1 MQLQR
6 GEPSEV
12 SEIVVGVD
20 GGGSKTRVVVGTA
33 EGEIL
38 ATLDGPKSAVVPGRA
53 AESADVIADLVV
65 RAVAEIAQPGT
76 VLPRVLYCGVAGTGR
91 DEERRA
97 LHAALD
103 AKELAEE
110 VIIDS
115 DGLIAMYD
123 AFDDRAGILLVVG
136 TGSIAYGRSPAGE
149 IVRCGGWGPYFG
161 DEGSGSWIGRRAL
174 SIVAASS
181 DGREPPTALLFPIL
195 AATQCEDVQ
204 DLIPWAATADSRALA
219 SLAPVVFTA
228 AANGDP
234 RANALL
240 SLAAEEL
247 VLHVRALAKQLFTD
261 ERAAVTV
268 GLSGGLMT
276 RGSPLRK
283 RLEQRLKS
291 AVPGAQIRSE
301 EVLPARGALRAA
313 ARRIHLPT

>member
-1 MQLQR
+1 
-6 GEPSEV
+6 V
-12 SEIVVGVD
+12 SDIVIGVD
-20 GGGSKTRVVVGTA
+20 GGGSKTRVMVGTA
-33 EGEIL
+33 DGEVL
-38 ATLDGPKSAVVPGRA
+38 TTLDGPKSAVAPGKA
-53 AESADVIADLVV
+53 AHSADVIADLVT
-65 RAVAEIAQPGT
+65 RALAEIAQPGA
-76 VLPRVLYCGVAGTGR
+76 VMPRVLYCGVAGTGR
-91 DEERRA
+91 DEERKA

-110 VIIDS
+110 VVIDS

-123 AFDDRAGILLVVG
+123 ALEDRAGILLVVG

-149 IVRCGGWGPYFG
+149 VVRCGGWGPMFG
-161 DEGSGSWIGRRAL
+161 DEGSGGWIGRRAL

-204 DLIPWAATADSRALA
+204 DLIPWAAAADAKA
-219 SLAPVVFTA
+219 FATLAPVVFSA
-228 AANGDP
+228 AVAGDP
-234 RANALL
+234 RANALVT
-240 SLAAEEL
+240 LAAEEL
-247 VLHVRALAKQLFTD
+247 VLHVRALSRQLFTD

-268 GLSGGLMT
+268 ALSGGLME

-283 RLEQRLKS
+283 RLEQRLRS
-291 AVPGAQIRSE
+291 AVPGAQLRAE

>member
-1 MQLQR
+1 M
-6 GEPSEV
+6 
-12 SEIVVGVD
+12 SEIVIGVD
-20 GGGSKTRVVVGTA
+20 GGGSKTRVIVGTA

-38 ATLDGPKSAVVPGRA
+38 ATVDGPKSAVRPGEA
-53 AESADVIADLVV
+53 ARSADVIADIVT
-65 RAVAEIAQPGT
+65 RALSEIAQPGA
-76 VLPRVLYCGVAGTGR
+76 VFPRVLYAGVAGTGR
-91 DEERRA
+91 EEERKA

-110 VIIDS
+110 VVIDS

-149 IVRCGGWGPYFG
+149 IVRCGGWGPAFG
-161 DEGSGSWIGRRAL
+161 DEGSGGWIGRRAL
-174 SIVAASS
+174 GIVAASS

-204 DLIPWAATADSRALA
+204 DLIPWGIAADARAFA
-219 SLAPVVFTA
+219 SLVPVVFSTA
-228 AANGDP
+228 AAGDP

-240 SLAAEEL
+240 TLAAEEL
-247 VLHVRALAKQLFTD
+247 VLHVRALSRHLFVD
-261 ERAAVTV
+261 ERAAVDV
-268 GLSGGLMT
+268 ALSGGLMD

-283 RLEQRLKS
+283 RLEQRLRS
-291 AVPGAQIRSE
+291 AVPGAQVRQE

>member
-1 MQLQR
+1 M
-6 GEPSEV
+6 

-20 GGGSKTRVVVGTA
+20 GGGSKTRVLIGTA
-33 EGEIL
+33 EGEVL
-38 ATLDGPKSAVVPGRA
+38 ASAEGPKSAVTPGQA
-53 AESADVIADLVV
+53 AHSADIIAELVT
-65 RAVAEIAQPGT
+65 RALAEIAQPGA

-97 LHAALD
+97 LHTALD
-103 AKELAEE
+103 EKELAEE

-149 IVRCGGWGPYFG
+149 LVRCGGWGPVFG
-161 DEGSGSWIGRRAL
+161 DEGSGGWIGRRAL
-174 SIVAASS
+174 GIVAASS

-195 AATQCEDVQ
+195 AATQCEDIQ
-204 DLIPWAATADSRALA
+204 DLIPWAAAADARAFA
-219 SLAPVVFTA
+219 SLVPVVFSTA
-228 AANGDP
+228 AAGDP

-240 SLAAEEL
+240 TLAAEEL
-247 VLHVRALAKQLFTD
+247 VLHVRALSRQLFTD
-261 ERAAVTV
+261 ERAAVAV
-268 GLSGGLMT
+268 ALSGGLMD

>member
-1 MQLQR
+1 
-6 GEPSEV
+6 V
-12 SEIVVGVD
+12 SEIVIGVD
-20 GGGSKTRVVVGTA
+20 GGGSKTRVMVGTA
-33 EGEIL
+33 EGDVL
-38 ATLDGPKSAVVPGRA
+38 ATLDGPKSAVA
-53 AESADVIADLVV
+53 AGQAQHSADVIADLVT
-65 RAVAEIAQPGT
+65 RALAEIAQPGA

-91 DEERRA
+91 DEERKA

-110 VIIDS
+110 VVIDS

-123 AFDDRAGILLVVG
+123 ALEDQAGILLVVG

-149 IVRCGGWGPYFG
+149 IVRCGGWGPVIG
-161 DEGSGSWIGRRAL
+161 DEGSGGWIGRRAL
-174 SIVAASS
+174 GIVAASS

-195 AATQCEDVQ
+195 AATQCEDIQ
-204 DLIPWAATADSRALA
+204 DLVPWAATADARAFA
-219 SLAPVVFTA
+219 SLVPVVFSTA
-228 AANGDP
+228 AAGDP

-240 SLAAEEL
+240 TLAAEEL
-247 VLHVRALAKQLFTD
+247 VLHVRALSRQLFTD

-268 GLSGGLMT
+268 ALSGGLMD

-291 AVPGAQIRSE
+291 AVPGAQVRAE
-301 EVLPARGALRAA
+301 EVLPVRGALRAA

>member
-1 MQLQR
+1 M
-6 GEPSEV
+6 
-12 SEIVVGVD
+12 SEILVGVD
-20 GGGSKTRVVVGTA
+20 GGGSKTRVMVGTA
-33 EGEIL
+33 DGEIL
-38 ATLDGPKSAVVPGRA
+38 TTLDGPKSAVTPGEA
-53 AESADVIADLVV
+53 ARSADVIGDLVT
-65 RAVAEIAQPGT
+65 RALAEVVQPGA

-91 DEERRA
+91 DEERKA

-110 VIIDS
+110 VVVDS

-123 AFDDRAGILLVVG
+123 ALDDRAGILLVVG

-149 IVRCGGWGPYFG
+149 VVRCGGWGPAFG
-161 DEGSGSWIGRRAL
+161 DEGSGGWIGRRAL

-204 DLIPWAATADSRALA
+204 DLIPWAVAADARAFA
-219 SLAPVVFTA
+219 SLASVVFSTA
-228 AANGDP
+228 AAGDP
-234 RANALL
+234 RANALVT
-240 SLAAEEL
+240 LAAEEL
-247 VLHVRALAKQLFTD
+247 VLHIRALARQLFTD

-268 GLSGGLMT
+268 ALSGGLME

-291 AVPGAQIRSE
+291 AVPGAQLRAE
-301 EVLPARGALRAA
+301 DVLPARGALRAA
-313 ARRIHLPT
+313 ARRIRLPTSP

>member
-1 MQLQR
+1 LN
-6 GEPSEV
+6 
-12 SEIVVGVD
+12 EIVVGVD
-20 GGGSKTRVVVGTA
+20 GGGSNTRVLVGTA

-38 ATLDGPKSAVVPGRA
+38 ATVEGPKSAVAPGQAQR
-53 AESADVIADLVV
+53 SADVIAELVN
-65 RAVAEIAQPGT
+65 RALAEIAQPGA
-76 VLPRVLYCGVAGTGR
+76 VFPRVLYCGVAGTGR

-97 LHAALD
+97 LHSALD
-103 AKELAEE
+103 EKELAEE

-149 IVRCGGWGPYFG
+149 IVRCGGWGPAFG
-161 DEGSGSWIGRRAL
+161 DEGSGGWIGRRAL

-195 AATQCEDVQ
+195 AATECEDIQ
-204 DLIPWAATADSRALA
+204 DLVPWAAAADARAFA
-219 SLAPVVFTA
+219 SLVPVVFA
-228 AANGDP
+228 AATAGDL

-240 SLAAEEL
+240 ALAAEEL
-247 VLHVRALAKQLFTD
+247 VLHIRALARHLFVD
-261 ERAAVTV
+261 ERAAVAV
-268 GLSGGLMT
+268 AFSGGLMD
-276 RGSPLRK
+276 RASPLRR

-291 AVPGAQIRSE
+291 AVPGAQLRSE
-301 EVLPARGALRAA
+301 EVLPVRGALRAA

>member
-1 MQLQR
+1 M
-6 GEPSEV
+6 

-20 GGGSKTRVVVGTA
+20 GGGSRTRVLVGTA
-33 EGEIL
+33 EGEVL
-38 ATLDGPKSAVVPGRA
+38 ASAEGQKSAVTPGQA
-53 AESADVIADLVV
+53 AHSADVIAELVV
-65 RAVAEIAQPGT
+65 RALGEIALPGAL
-76 VLPRVLYCGVAGTGR
+76 LPRVLYCGVAGTGR

-110 VIIDS
+110 VVVDS
-115 DGLIAMYD
+115 DGMIAMYD
-123 AFDDRAGILLVVG
+123 AFDERAGILLVVG

-149 IVRCGGWGPYFG
+149 IVRCGGWGPAFG
-161 DEGSGSWIGRRAL
+161 DEGSGGWIGRKAL
-174 SIVAASS
+174 GIVAASS
-181 DGREPPTALLFPIL
+181 DGREPPTALLFPVL

-204 DLIPWAATADSRALA
+204 DLIPWAAAADARAFA
-219 SLAPVVFTA
+219 SLVPVVFTTA
-228 AANGDP
+228 AAGDP

-240 SLAAEEL
+240 TLAAEEL
-247 VLHVRALAKQLFTD
+247 VLHIRALARQLFTD

-268 GLSGGLMT
+268 ALSGGLMD

>member
-1 MQLQR
+1 M
-6 GEPSEV
+6 
-12 SEIVVGVD
+12 SEIVIGVD
-20 GGGSKTRVVVGTA
+20 GGGSKTRVMVGTA
-33 EGEIL
+33 EGEVL
-38 ATLDGPKSAVVPGRA
+38 ATLDGPKSAVTPGLA
-53 AESADVIADLVV
+53 AHSADVIGELVT
-65 RAVAEIAQPGT
+65 RALAEIAMPGA

-91 DEERRA
+91 DEERKA

-110 VIIDS
+110 VVIDS

-123 AFDDRAGILLVVG
+123 ALEDRAGILLVVG
-136 TGSIAYGRSPAGE
+136 TGSVAYGRSPAGE
-149 IVRCGGWGPYFG
+149 IVRCGGWGPAFG
-161 DEGSGSWIGRRAL
+161 DEGSGGWIGRRAL

-195 AATQCEDVQ
+195 AATECEDIQ
-204 DLIPWAATADSRALA
+204 DLIPWAAAADARAYAKLV
-219 SLAPVVFTA
+219 PVVFSTA
-228 AANGDP
+228 GAGDP

-240 SLAAEEL
+240 TLAAEEL
-247 VLHVRALAKQLFTD
+247 VLHVRALARQLFTD

-268 GLSGGLMT
+268 AFSGGLMD

>member
-1 MQLQR
+1 M
-6 GEPSEV
+6 
-12 SEIVVGVD
+12 SEIVIGVD
-20 GGGSKTRVVVGTA
+20 GGGSKTRVLVATA
-33 EGEIL
+33 EGEVL
-38 ATLDGPKSAVVPGRA
+38 ASAEGPKSAVTPGE
-53 AESADVIADLVV
+53 AERSAEVIAELVT
-65 RAVAEIAQPGT
+65 RALSEIALPGA

-110 VIIDS
+110 VVIDS

-123 AFDDRAGILLVVG
+123 AFDDRSGILLVVG

-149 IVRCGGWGPYFG
+149 IVRCGGWGPAFG
-161 DEGSGSWIGRRAL
+161 DEGSGGWIGRKAL
-174 SIVAASS
+174 GIVAASS

-204 DLIPWAATADSRALA
+204 DLIPWAAAADARAFA
-219 SLAPVVFTA
+219 TLAPVVFTTA
-228 AANGDP
+228 TAGDP
-234 RANALL
+234 RANALVA
-240 SLAAEEL
+240 LAAEEL
-247 VLHVRALAKQLFTD
+247 VLHIRALARQLFTD
-261 ERAAVTV
+261 ERAAVAV
-268 GLSGGLMT
+268 ALSGGLME

-291 AVPGAQIRSE
+291 AVPGAQLRSE

>member
-1 MQLQR
+1 M
-6 GEPSEV
+6 

-20 GGGSKTRVVVGTA
+20 GGGSKTRVLIGTG
-33 EGEIL
+33 EGEVL
-38 ATLDGPKSAVVPGRA
+38 ASAEGPKSAVTPGQ
-53 AESADVIADLVV
+53 AEHSADVIAELVT
-65 RAVAEIAQPGT
+65 RALGEIAQPGA

-97 LHAALD
+97 LHTALD
-103 AKELAEE
+103 EKELAEE

-149 IVRCGGWGPYFG
+149 LVRCGGWGPVFG
-161 DEGSGSWIGRRAL
+161 DEGSGGWIGRRAL
-174 SIVAASS
+174 GIVAASS

-195 AATQCEDVQ
+195 AATECEDIQ
-204 DLIPWAATADSRALA
+204 DLIPWAAAADARAFA
-219 SLAPVVFTA
+219 SLVPVVFSTA
-228 AANGDP
+228 AAGDP

-240 SLAAEEL
+240 TLAAEEL
-247 VLHVRALAKQLFTD
+247 VLHVRALSRQLFTD
-261 ERAAVTV
+261 ERAAVAV
-268 GLSGGLMT
+268 ALSGGLMD

>member
-1 MQLQR
+1 
-6 GEPSEV
+6 
-12 SEIVVGVD
+12 
-20 GGGSKTRVVVGTA
+20 
-33 EGEIL
+33 
-38 ATLDGPKSAVVPGRA
+38 
-53 AESADVIADLVV
+53 
-65 RAVAEIAQPGT
+65 
-76 VLPRVLYCGVAGTGR
+76 
-91 DEERRA
+91 
-97 LHAALD
+97 
-103 AKELAEE
+103 LAEE

-149 IVRCGGWGPYFG
+149 VVRCGGWGPTFG
-161 DEGSGSWIGRRAL
+161 DEGSGGWIGRRAL

-204 DLIPWAATADSRALA
+204 DLIPWAKAADARAFA
-219 SLAPVVFTA
+219 SLVPVVFTTA
-228 AANGDP
+228 AGGDP
-234 RANALL
+234 RANALIT
-240 SLAAEEL
+240 LAAEEL
-247 VLHVRALAKQLFTD
+247 VLHIRALARQLFTD
-261 ERAAVTV
+261 ERAAVPV
-268 GLSGGLMT
+268 AFSGGLME

>member
-1 MQLQR
+1 M
-6 GEPSEV
+6 
-12 SEIVVGVD
+12 SEIVIGVD
-20 GGGSKTRVVVGTA
+20 GGGSKTRVMVGTA
-33 EGEIL
+33 DGDVL
-38 ATLDGPKSAVVPGRA
+38 TTLDGPRSAVAPGQA
-53 AESADVIADLVV
+53 ARSADVISDLVT
-65 RAVAEIAQPGT
+65 RALAEIALPGA

-91 DEERRA
+91 DEERKA

-110 VIIDS
+110 VVIDS
-115 DGLIAMYD
+115 DGLIALYD
-123 AFDDRAGILLVVG
+123 ALDDRAGILLVVG

-149 IVRCGGWGPYFG
+149 IVRCGGWGPAFG
-161 DEGSGSWIGRRAL
+161 DEGSGGWIGRRAL

-195 AATQCEDVQ
+195 AATGCEDVQ
-204 DLIPWAATADSRALA
+204 DLIPWAAAADARTYAT
-219 SLAPVVFTA
+219 LAPVVFSA
-228 AANGDP
+228 AAAGDP
-234 RANALL
+234 RANALVT
-240 SLAAEEL
+240 LAAEEL
-247 VLHVRALAKQLFTD
+247 VLHVRALARHLFTD

-268 GLSGGLMT
+268 ALSGGLMD

-291 AVPGAQIRSE
+291 AVPGAQLRSE

>member
-1 MQLQR
+1 MND
-6 GEPSEV
+6 
-12 SEIVVGVD
+12 IIVGVD
-20 GGGSKTRVVVGTA
+20 GGGSKTRVMVGTA
-33 EGEIL
+33 DGEVL
-38 ATLDGPKSAVVPGRA
+38 TTLDGPKSAVTPGQA
-53 AESADVIADLVV
+53 ARSADVIAELVT
-65 RAVAEIAQPGT
+65 RALAEVAQPGA

-97 LHAALD
+97 LHSALD

-110 VIIDS
+110 VVIDS

-149 IVRCGGWGPYFG
+149 VVRCGGWGAAFG
-161 DEGSGSWIGRRAL
+161 DEGSGGWIGRRAL
-174 SIVAASS
+174 GIVAASS

-204 DLIPWAATADSRALA
+204 DLIPWAAAADARAFA
-219 SLAPVVFTA
+219 SLVPVVFSTA
-228 AANGDP
+228 TAGDA
-234 RANALL
+234 RASALL
-240 SLAAEEL
+240 TLAAEEL
-247 VLHVRALAKQLFTD
+247 VLHVRALSRQLFTD
-261 ERAAVTV
+261 ERAAVSV
-268 GLSGGLMT
+268 ALSGGLME

-291 AVPGAQIRSE
+291 AVPGAQVRSE
-301 EVLPARGALRAA
+301 EVLPVRGALRAA